1 MISYNFKYLRPDSI
15 KEAIESYGRLSRE
28 GKRVLYYGGGTEI
41 VTFARKQVIE
51 VDAVIDIKAI
61 AECQI
66 LQQQEDKLV
75 YGAALT
81 LNEVIESKGFSLF
94 DAVLQMVADHTV
106 RNRLTLGGNICGRL
120 PYREALLPLFVADA
134 EFVIAGEVGIRT
146 VKCNDVYN
154 KRLNI
159 KKDEFL
165 VQVAID
171 KKYAAMDYHNIRRV
185 KQGDVDYPILHI
197 AMLKDKELRAAFSG
211 VCAFPF
217 KSDEIDRIINS
228 DKGIN
233 DKISAVIKA
242 LPSTIKDDQW
252 ASKGYR
258 QMLFEKALEK
268 SIKAFGGEEI

>member
-1 MISYNFKYLRPDSI
+1 MISFNFKYLRPSNI
-15 KEAIESYGRLSRE
+15 KEAIEVYGNLSRD
-28 GKRVLYYGGGTEI
+28 GKKVLYYGGGTEI

-51 VDAVIDIKAI
+51 VDAVIDIKSI
-61 AECQI
+61 GECRS
-66 LQQQEDKLV
+66 LQQQGDRLV

-81 LNEVIESKGFSLF
+81 LNEIIDSKSFPLF
-94 DAVLQMVADHTV
+94 GAVLQAIADHTV

-120 PYREALLPLFVADA
+120 PYREALLPLFLSDA
-134 EFVIAGEVGIRT
+134 EFVLAGEAGIRT
-146 VKCNDVYN
+146 VKCNEVYN
-154 KRLNI
+154 KKLNI

-171 KKYAAMDYHNIRRV
+171 RKYTDMDYHNLRRV
-185 KQGDVDYPILHI
+185 KQGEVDYPLLHI
-197 AMLKDKELRAAFSG
+197 AMIRDKGLKAAFSG

-228 DKGIN
+228 DSEIKE
-233 DKISAVIKA
+233 KISAVIKA

-268 SIKAFGGEEI
+268 SIMTFGGDEI